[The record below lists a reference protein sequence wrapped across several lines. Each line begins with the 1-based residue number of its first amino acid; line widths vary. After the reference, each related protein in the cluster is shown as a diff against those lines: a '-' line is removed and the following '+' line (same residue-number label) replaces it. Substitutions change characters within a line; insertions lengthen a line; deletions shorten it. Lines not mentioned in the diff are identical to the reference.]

1 MGCINTTVTL
11 SQRGNL
17 DKQDTQKEDD
27 TKANIVAWGTGAQSL
42 FYNCNPSQAPHG
54 LKCGTELMREE
65 VQVQKE
71 QTPGDELIWDF

>member
-1 MGCINTTVTL
+1 MGCLNTTVTL

-42 FYNCNPSQAPHG
+42 FYNCKPSQAPHG
-54 LKCGTELMREE
+54 
-65 VQVQKE
+65 
-71 QTPGDELIWDF
+71 